1 MNSIIH
7 DGAGATKSSR
17 RNLAVKDLSRI
28 LSLIENR
35 FQSIRV
41 LVIGDVMLDRYVW
54 GSVDRISPEAPVP
67 VLRSLNTTRVPGGA
81 SNVVMNLV
89 GLGARATQAGF
100 WGDDVEQRE
109 LAELLGAAGVDV
121 SGMIHSAHPTI
132 SKTRVM
138 ARRQQLLRMDVENA
152 AERSPAEQNALLE
165 RTLQLVPE
173 ADAII
178 LSDYAKGT
186 LSPALCRSV
195 IEAARGRGIPV
206 LVDPKDKSFAKYA
219 GATTICPNLSELSM
233 ATGIERSNLPELIA
247 AGERLVGETGID
259 FLTVTMSEKG
269 ILLLFPHASFHSQA
283 RAREVFDVS
292 GAGDTVIA
300 TMALSLAGGLDPES
314 AVNLSNVAAG
324 IVVGKAGTVPV
335 SRNELVAE
343 LTTSAV
349 TVSPEKVLENEQLL
363 VRIAEWRA
371 TGHRIV
377 FTNGCF
383 DILHIGHITL
393 LEQCRQ
399 FGDKLIVAINSDAS
413 VQGLKGPTRPVVK
426 QSDRARIL
434 AALASTDA
442 VTIFEEET
450 PLGLIRRIRPDVLV
464 KGGDYTTATVVGAED
479 VMSWGGRVEIVPI
492 VRGHSTSNI
501 VARMNSHS
509 ASQPASTK

>member
-1 MNSIIH
+1 M
-7 DGAGATKSSR
+7 
-17 RNLAVKDLSRI
+17 KDLSHI
-28 LSLIENR
+28 LSVIEKG

-67 VLRSLNTTRVPGGA
+67 VLRSLHTTRVPGGA
-81 SNVVMNLV
+81 ANVAMNLV
-89 GLGARATQAGF
+89 GLGVRAMQAGF
-100 WGDDVEQRE
+100 WGDDLERRD

-121 SGMIHSAHPTI
+121 SGMIRSAHPTI

-152 AERSPAEQNALLE
+152 ADRAAGELDTLTERAS
-165 RTLQLVPE
+165 QLISE

-186 LSPALCRSV
+186 LSPALCRTV
-195 IEAARGRGIPV
+195 IDKARARGIPV
-206 LVDPKDKSFAKYA
+206 LVDPKDKSFHKYA
-219 GATTICPNLSELSM
+219 GATTICPNLPELSV
-233 ATGIERSNLPELIA
+233 AAGVDRGNLHELID
-247 AGERLVGETGID
+247 AGQRLVGETGID

-269 ILLLFPHASFHSQA
+269 ILLLFPKSSFHSQA

-300 TMALSLAGGLDPES
+300 TMAACLASGLDAES
-314 AVNLSNVAAG
+314 AVDLSNVAAG
-324 IVVGKAGTVPV
+324 IVVSKTGTAPI

-343 LTTSAV
+343 LTTSAAIGI
-349 TVSPEKVLENEQLL
+349 PEKVLDHEQLL

-413 VQGLKGPTRPVVK
+413 VQCLKGPTRPVVK
-426 QSDRARIL
+426 QNDRARVL

-442 VTIFEEET
+442 VTIFDEQT
-450 PLGLIRRIRPDVLV
+450 PLNLIRSIRPDVLV

-479 VMSWGGRVEIVPI
+479 MLSWGGKVEIVPI
-492 VRGHSTSNI
+492 VPGHSTSNI
-501 VARMNSHS
+501 IARMNNHS
-509 ASQPASTK
+509 ALEPAPTDLCARD

>member
-1 MNSIIH
+1 
-7 DGAGATKSSR
+7 
-17 RNLAVKDLSRI
+17 VKDLSRV
-28 LSLIENR
+28 LSVIER
-35 FQSIRV
+35 GFRSVRV

-67 VLRSLNTTRVPGGA
+67 VLRSLHTTRVPGGA
-81 SNVVMNLV
+81 ANVAMNLV
-89 GLGARATQAGF
+89 GLGVRAMQAGF
-100 WGDDVEQRE
+100 WGDDLEQRE
-109 LAELLGAAGVDV
+109 LSDLLSAAKVDV
-121 SGMIHSAHPTI
+121 SGMIQSAHPTI

-138 ARRQQLLRMDVENA
+138 ASHQQLLRMDVENA
-152 AERSPAEQNALLE
+152 AALPPGEHNALLE
-165 RTLQLVPE
+165 RALPLVSE

-186 LSPALCRSV
+186 LSPALCRAV
-195 IEAARGRGIPV
+195 IDKARGRGIPV
-206 LVDPKDKSFAKYA
+206 LVDPKEKSFTKYA
-219 GATTICPNLSELSM
+219 GATTICPNLPELSA
-233 ATGIERSNLPELIA
+233 ATGIDRDNLTELTA

-269 ILLLFPHASFHSQA
+269 ILLIFPNSSFHSLA

-300 TMALSLAGGLDPES
+300 TMAACLASGLDAEA
-314 AVNLSNVAAG
+314 AVDLSNVAAG
-324 IVVGKAGTVPV
+324 IVVGKTGTAPI
-335 SRNELVAE
+335 SRSELVAE
-343 LTTSAV
+343 LTTSAAV
-349 TVSPEKVLENEQLL
+349 GIPEKVLDQEQLL

-393 LEQCRQ
+393 LERCRQ

-413 VQGLKGPTRPVVK
+413 VRCLKGPMRPVVK
-426 QSDRARIL
+426 QNERARVV

-442 VTIFEEET
+442 ITIFDEQT
-450 PLGLIRRIRPDVLV
+450 PLNLIRRIRPDVLV

-479 VMSWGGRVEIVPI
+479 MMSWGGRVEIVPT
-492 VRGHSTSNI
+492 VPGYSTSEI
-501 VARMNSHS
+501 IARMNGRSVPE
-509 ASQPASTK
+509 PATTG

>member
-1 MNSIIH
+1 M
-7 DGAGATKSSR
+7 
-17 RNLAVKDLSRI
+17 KDLSRI
-28 LSLIENR
+28 LSLIERR
-35 FQSIRV
+35 FQSLRV

-67 VLRSLNTTRVPGGA
+67 VLRSLHTTRVPGGA
-81 SNVVMNLV
+81 ANVAMNLV
-89 GLGARATQAGF
+89 GLGVKAMQAGF
-100 WGDDVEQRE
+100 WGDDLEQRE
-109 LAELLGAAGVDV
+109 LSELLSSAGVDV
-121 SGMIHSAHPTI
+121 SGMVQSAHPTI

-138 ARRQQLLRMDVENA
+138 ARHQQLLRMDVENA
-152 AERSPAEQNALLE
+152 AARPPGEQDALLE
-165 RTLQLVPE
+165 RASQLVSE
-173 ADAII
+173 ADAIV

-186 LSPALCRSV
+186 LNPALCRG
-195 IEAARGRGIPV
+195 IIDNARGRGIPV

-219 GATTICPNLSELSM
+219 GATTVCPNLSELSL
-233 ATGIERSNLPELIA
+233 ATGIDCSNLLELID

-269 ILLLFPHASFHSQA
+269 ILLLFPHSSFHSQA

-300 TMALSLAGGLDPES
+300 TMAACLASGLDPES
-314 AVNLSNVAAG
+314 AVDLSNVAAG
-324 IVVGKAGTVPV
+324 IVVGKTGTAPI

-343 LTTSAV
+343 LTTSAAIGI
-349 TVSPEKVLENEQLL
+349 PEKVLDREQLL
-363 VRIAEWRA
+363 VRIAGWRA

-413 VQGLKGPTRPVVK
+413 VQCLKGPSRPVVK
-426 QSDRARIL
+426 QNDRARVL

-442 VTIFEEET
+442 VTIFDEQT
-450 PLGLIRRIRPDVLV
+450 PLDLIRRIRPDVLV

-479 VMSWGGRVEIVPI
+479 MMTWGGRVEIVPT
-492 VRGHSTSNI
+492 VPGHSSTSI
-501 VARMNSHS
+501 IERMNSRS
-509 ASQPASTK
+509 TPEPATTG

>member
-1 MNSIIH
+1 
-7 DGAGATKSSR
+7 
-17 RNLAVKDLSRI
+17 VKDLSRI
-28 LSLIENR
+28 LSLIEEG
-35 FQSIRV
+35 FHSVRV
-41 LVIGDVMLDRYVW
+41 LIIGDVMLDRYVW

-67 VLRSLNTTRVPGGA
+67 VLRSMNTTMVPGGA
-81 SNVVMNLV
+81 ANVAMNLV
-89 GLGARATQAGF
+89 GLGVRTIQAGF
-100 WGDDVEQRE
+100 WGDDAEQRE
-109 LAELLGAAGVDV
+109 LGQLLRSAGVDL
-121 SGMIHSAHPTI
+121 SGMIQSGHPTI

-138 ARRQQLLRMDVENA
+138 AHRQQLLRMDIENA
-152 AERSPAEQNALLE
+152 ADRPLSEQDALLE
-165 RTLQLVPE
+165 RALHEVSE

-186 LSPALCRSV
+186 LSPALCGAV
-195 IEAARGRGIPV
+195 IEKARRRGIPV

-219 GATTICPNLSELSM
+219 GATTICPNLAELAL
-233 ATGIERSNLPELIA
+233 ATGVERNNLPELIA
-247 AGERLVGETGID
+247 AGQRLVAETGID

-269 ILLLFPHASFHSQA
+269 ILLVFPDSSVHSRA

-300 TMALSLAGGLDPES
+300 TMAVCLASGLEASS
-314 AVNLSNVAAG
+314 AVDLSNVAAG
-324 IVVGKAGTVPV
+324 IVVGKTGTAPI
-335 SRNELVAE
+335 SRNELVVE
-343 LTTSAV
+343 LTTSAAIAG
-349 TVSPEKVLENEQLL
+349 PEKVLGDEQLL

-413 VQGLKGPTRPVVK
+413 VQCLKGPTRPVVK
-426 QSDRARIL
+426 QSDRARVL

-442 VTIFEEET
+442 VTIFDEQT
-450 PLGLIRRIRPDVLV
+450 PLNLIRRIRPDVLV

-492 VRGHSTSNI
+492 VPGHSTSNI
-501 VARMNSHS
+501 ISRMNTPSS
-509 ASQPASTK
+509 PETAATR